1 MANTNEDVD
10 YFEPTGDFGEY
21 PDYIE
26 TVLSTPSIDTAVAR
40 LQEALYELSL
50 LLSQVDVNTR
60 IKLRNAFDQ
69 ALDVYG
75 ENQTTAKNI
84 IVAACPES
92 KELQGELLDIV
103 MFVRSRMNGVE
114 LELEN
119 DPELASFYFHQILNG
134 LNGIISEVI

>member
-10 YFEPTGDFGEY
+10 YFEPTGDFDEH

-26 TVLSTPSIDTAVAR
+26 TVLSTPSIDAAVAR
-40 LQEALYELSL
+40 LQEALDELSL

-84 IVAACPES
+84 IVTACPES

-114 LELEN
+114 LELKN
-119 DPELASFYFHQILNG
+119 DPELVSFYVQQVLNG